1 MYLESA
7 KSIVKVVWKMSCIW
21 NDVFDDV
28 HDVFERCQTRLAKF
42 KEKYKG
48 HWGIRTF
55 TMQIDMGVIKRTKD
69 NNYKWNRFTQN
80 ENECFLGTSTNQ
92 LI

>member
-1 MYLESA
+1 
-7 KSIVKVVWKMSCIW
+7 MSCIW
-21 NDVFDDV
+21 NDVFVDV

-42 KEKYKG
+42 KDKFKG

-55 TMQIDMGVIKRTKD
+55 IITQIDMGVIKCTKD
-69 NNYKWNRFTQN
+69 NNYEWNRFTQN
-80 ENECFLGTSTNQ
+80 EYECFLGTSTNQ

>member
-28 HDVFERCQTRLAKF
+28 FERCQTRLAKF
-42 KEKYKG
+42 KKKSEGY
-48 HWGIRTF
+48 WGIRTF
-55 TMQIDMGVIKRTKD
+55 IIMQIDMGVIKRTKD

-80 ENECFLGTSTNQ
+80 EYECFLGTSTNQ